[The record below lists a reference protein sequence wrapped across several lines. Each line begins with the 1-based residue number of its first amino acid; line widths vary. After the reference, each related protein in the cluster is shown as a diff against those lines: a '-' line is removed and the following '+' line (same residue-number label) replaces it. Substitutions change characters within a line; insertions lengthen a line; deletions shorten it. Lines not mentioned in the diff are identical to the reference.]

1 MYEYLLQLTDV
12 ILLGRQF
19 QVKKLK
25 QVSGKKQL
33 WMT

>member
-1 MYEYLLQLTDV
+1 MYEYLLQPTDI

-25 QVSGKKQL
+25 QVVGKKQL